1 MNLRKTGKLP
11 LAVTLTI
18 EVTMIMVGC
27 GLLNPLGSAGNPFI
41 PGTEGQKEVRV
52 QVLDATTM
60 EPIAGAIVVG
70 GYWGIS
76 ARPGS
81 GAACGNSESAVSD
94 ENGWAT
100 LPNDQDERI
109 GGKKSKARLWGP
121 ELISAYKR
129 GYQLA
134 KPIDR
139 ISGDGVKCRIIK
151 IKPKPLM
158 DPYADGDFLS
168 DQIVPCPQNEAQL
181 KTKERSRIYLIPSTA
196 ATKDERWSE
205 LIQMGWGECVFKL
218 PFAFTTSEGG
228 LTVMKAMYQE
238 MQDIGYPENIMK
250 PLDENIKSREKTY
263 LEFRQNAAKEKLQ

>member
-1 MNLRKTGKLP
+1 MKSNRSF
-11 LAVTLTI
+11 LAIAPAVLMAM
-18 EVTMIMVGC
+18 VLVGC
-27 GLLNPLGSAGNPFI
+27 GLLNPLGSAGNPYI

-70 GYWGIS
+70 GYNGFSNSGGSRGI
-76 ARPGS
+76 
-81 GAACGNSESAVSD
+81 ACVKSESAVSD
-94 ENGWAT
+94 ENGWAI

-109 GGKKSKARLWGP
+109 GERKPRLWGP

-139 ISGDGVKCRIIK
+139 VSGDGVNCRIVK

-181 KTKERSRIYLIPSTA
+181 KTKERGRIYLMPSTA
-196 ATKDERWSE
+196 TTNEERWIE
-205 LIQMGWGECVFKL
+205 LTWQRGLCGY
-218 PFAFTTSEGG
+218 PFPWSNSKGG
-228 LTVMKAMYQE
+228 GAYIKAVYKE
-238 MQDIGYPENIMK
+238 LLEIGYTEK
-250 PLDENIKSREKTY
+250 QLQNIKEAIDRYEKDWQEREEK
-263 LEFRQNAAKEKLQ
+263 RKEY